1 MNFPKRY
8 KIEYIQ
14 QLQREFQEDHPY
26 KADAYSIFVLPAVQN
41 LHLGHF
47 YGLFLKDFFTKAR
60 EKKKQIRFKHGV
72 IFQWK
77 SLLST
82 SDAQKFFAKREQ
94 TLLQVGVNK
103 LRKYLYA
110 QKEKGTMINK
120 KLLSLYFG
128 DFIEAFEDHPDF
140 SYFAQTTFR
149 QLWKDGKLR
158 MKKNI
163 AYWSVDLQTTVHSHY
178 VVFKPTQGKRY
189 TIKYFIESRNEM
201 LPTCASIPDMIFGD
215 VALLVH
221 P

>member
-8 KIEYIQ
+8 KIDYIQ
-14 QLQREFQEDHPY
+14 QLQKEFQEDNPH
-26 KADAYSIFVLPAVQN
+26 KVDVYSVFILPAVQT

-47 YGLFLKDFFTKAR
+47 YGLFLKDFFLKLS
-60 EKKKQIRFKHGV
+60 ESKKHLGFKHGI

-82 SDAQKFFAKREQ
+82 SNAQQFFAKKEQ
-94 TLLQVGVNK
+94 TLSQVGINK
-103 LRKYLYA
+103 LRKYLYS

-140 SYFAQTTFR
+140 SYFAQVTFR
-149 QLWKDGKLR
+149 KLWKEGKLQV
-158 MKKNI
+158 KKNI
-163 AYWSVDLQTTVHSHY
+163 AYWSVDLQTTIHPHY
-178 VVFKPTQGKRY
+178 IVFKPTPGKKY

-201 LPTCASIPDMIFGD
+201 LPTCATIPDTIFGD